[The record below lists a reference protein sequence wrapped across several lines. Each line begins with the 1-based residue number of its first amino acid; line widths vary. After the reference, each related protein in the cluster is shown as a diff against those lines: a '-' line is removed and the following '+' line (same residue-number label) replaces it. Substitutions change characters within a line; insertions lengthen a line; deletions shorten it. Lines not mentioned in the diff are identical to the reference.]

1 MAATANLGLLEL
13 HLGNL
18 ESADMHLGE
27 ALALSDRFSVSQI
40 SLLDS
45 YAQLQ
50 LTRNGDPGCQ
60 ELLQQIDE
68 KISVYEPSVLSWQQL
83 AVGPT
88 RVRSLLACDQWTSA
102 ASCAGDLLAR
112 AVGRSDRTHQISLR
126 VLAARG

>member
-60 ELLQQIDE
+60 ELLQQIDV
-68 KISVYEPSVLSWQQL
+68 SVR
-83 AVGPT
+83 AVRP
-88 RVRSLLACDQWTSA
+88 LLAAAGGWADASKVATGLWPMDQRSQL
-102 ASCAGDLLAR
+102 CRRLAR
-112 AVGRSDRTHQISLR
+112 ESSRPLR
-126 VLAARG
+126 